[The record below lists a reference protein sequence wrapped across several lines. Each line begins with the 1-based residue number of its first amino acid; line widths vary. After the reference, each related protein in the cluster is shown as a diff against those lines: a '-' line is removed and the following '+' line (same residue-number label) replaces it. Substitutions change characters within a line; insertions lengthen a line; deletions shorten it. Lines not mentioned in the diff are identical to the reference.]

1 MPITIMLVPHTNLKQ
16 FSFRIPLLGIIVSL
30 VLFLS
35 TSVYLVSVAVEK
47 NKFQRMEKRLNYYQ
61 NQFEGLNNSIREIKN
76 AENEF
81 RQLFRLKSKE
91 KVLESIPSPQ
101 NGSVN
106 MADLRDQI
114 QPTVET
120 VKKIKEYLY
129 QERNIY
135 MATPKG
141 LPVNGT
147 VSSPFGMRVNPF
159 SGKKE
164 FHPALD
170 IRADIGT
177 PVKTTADGV
186 VSFAGWTKSGGNM
199 VAIEHGFG
207 YSTYYAHNKKLAV
220 EAGQRVRRGTVI
232 AYVGETGSATGPH
245 SHYEVK
251 ENGKSVDPRQ
261 FMEKGQ

>member
-1 MPITIMLVPHTNLKQ
+1 L
-16 FSFRIPLLGIIVSL
+16 
-30 VLFLS
+30 
-35 TSVYLVSVAVEK
+35 
-47 NKFQRMEKRLNYYQ
+47 
-61 NQFEGLNNSIREIKN
+61 
-76 AENEF
+76 EN
-81 RQLFRLKSKE
+81 
-91 KVLESIPSPQ
+91 IPSRQ
-101 NGSVN
+101 SGSVN
-106 MADLRDQI
+106 MDDLRDQI

-120 VKKIKEYLY
+120 VKKIREYLS

-147 VSSPFGMRVNPF
+147 ISSPFGLRINPF
-159 SGKKE
+159 SGKTQ

-170 IRADIGT
+170 IRADLGT

-186 VSFAGWTKSGGNM
+186 VIFAGCTKSGGNI

-245 SHYEVK
+245 SHYEIK
-251 ENGKSVDPRQ
+251 ENGKSVDPRR